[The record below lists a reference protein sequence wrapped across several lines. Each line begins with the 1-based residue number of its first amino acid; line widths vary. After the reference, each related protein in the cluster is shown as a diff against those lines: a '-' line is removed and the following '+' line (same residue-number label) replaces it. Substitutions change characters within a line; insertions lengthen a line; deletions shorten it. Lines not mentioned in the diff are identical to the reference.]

1 MKKYSILLLLAT
13 LLFGL
18 SQNQIRI
25 IHKCHSFGSKYGLG
39 NTLAGIC
46 WVESQGGKYIMNQT
60 TEDYGITGINIK
72 TALRF
77 LNKSDNYWN
86 RIKVASKLVRDDKL
100 ALIIA
105 VKELLLWKQE
115 KVYWYNYVSAYNR
128 GTYGSYKYARK
139 VAKAIKYLK
148 KEKIIK

>member
-1 MKKYSILLLLAT
+1 MKKYSILLLAT

-18 SQNQIRI
+18 NQNQIRI
-25 IHKCHSFGSKYGLG
+25 IHKCYSFGSKYKLG

-77 LNKSDNYWN
+77 LNEPDNYWN
-86 RIKVASKLVRDDKL
+86 RVKVASKLVRDDNL
-100 ALIIA
+100 AMLIAI
-105 VKELLLWKQE
+105 KELLLWKQR
-115 KVYWYNYVSAYNR
+115 KIYWYNYVSAYNR
-128 GTYGSYKYARK
+128 GTVGSYNYARK

-148 KEKIIK
+148 RKHIIP

>member
-1 MKKYSILLLLAT
+1 MKKYSILLLAT

-18 SQNQIRI
+18 NQNQIRI
-25 IHKCHSFGSKYGLG
+25 IHKCYSFGSKYKLG

-77 LNKSDNYWN
+77 LNEPDNYWN
-86 RIKVASKLVRDDKL
+86 RVKVASKLVRDDNL
-100 ALIIA
+100 AMLIAI
-105 VKELLLWKQE
+105 KELLLWKQR

-128 GTYGSYKYARK
+128 GTVGSYNYARK

-148 KEKIIK
+148 RKHIIP

>member
-1 MKKYSILLLLAT
+1 MNKYSILLIAT

-18 SQNQIRI
+18 NQNQIRI
-25 IHKCHSFGSKYGLG
+25 IHKCYSFGSKYGLG

-46 WVESQGGKYIMNQT
+46 LVESQGGKYLMNQV

-77 LNKSDNYWN
+77 LGEQDNYWN
-86 RIKVASKLVRDDKL
+86 RVKVASKLVRDDKL
-100 ALIIA
+100 ALTIA
-105 VKELLLWKQE
+105 VKELLLWKQK

-128 GTYGSYKYARK
+128 GTVGSYKYAGK
-139 VAKAIKYLK
+139 VSKAIKYLK
-148 KEKIIK
+148 RKHIIP